1 MYPLGRAFGAKGASS
16 HAGLV
21 RLLTT
26 SRVLKAYSIRRADDL
41 AFPPWVRP
49 ALGLLI
55 VLVTAALGLH
65 AWLYSLAP
73 LSRDEAAL
81 ATYLALL
88 FTVSWVSAIGLVS
101 AVSLLAVLLVSK
113 DRRLETCHSDSS
125 LTADDAL
132 TASRSAV
139 RGR

>member
-1 MYPLGRAFGAKGASS
+1 MYPLGRACGVKGASS
-16 HAGLV
+16 EAGLV

-26 SRVLKAYSIRRADDL
+26 SRVLRAFSIERADDR
-41 AFPPWVRP
+41 AWPPWAPP

-81 ATYLALL
+81 ATYLAIL
-88 FTVSWVSAIGLVS
+88 FTVSWVSAIGLIS
-101 AVSLLAVLLVSK
+101 AITLLAVLCL
-113 DRRLETCHSDSS
+113 
-125 LTADDAL
+125 
-132 TASRSAV
+132 SRDP
-139 RGR
+139 RTPG